1 MKTETYKLLA
11 GLGLGL
17 ALMSGAGIALAQSAD
32 TLSAALA
39 AGKIGEQ
46 ADGYLGIR
54 SAVSEAVKDDVDAIN
69 IKRRAIYTQRAAQ
82 KGATVKEMAAAVGC
96 DTLANRVDTGRAY
109 LLPDGVWRVKS
120 EAAIKL
126 PAYCPA

>member
-1 MKTETYKLLA
+1 MKTDTYKLLA
-11 GLGLGL
+11 GLGLAV
-17 ALMSGAGIALAQSAD
+17 ALVGGAGIALAQSAD

-54 SAVSEAVKDDVDAIN
+54 SAVSESVKDHLDAIN
-69 IKRRAIYTQRAAQ
+69 IQRRSIYTQRAAQ

-96 DTLANRVDTGRAY
+96 DTLANNVDTGRAY
-109 LLPDGVWRVKS
+109 LLPDGIWRVKS
-120 EAAIKL
+120 TAPIKL